1 MLHKGETMLVDVTEE
16 VNVFNSPEIRA
27 KMNILH
33 AVDKS
38 LDKMTVSEICKN
50 ANITRQTF
58 YRHFK
63 SKYDI
68 PWWHT
73 IFCRQ
78 FFLDRIG
85 RFLSW
90 EVGYYHHLQLIAEE
104 EDFYR
109 KSLQYSINTPYGRTV
124 LPEHRK
130 KVLVNTLRTYRGIDP
145 NGNMLFLIDYFTKTE
160 TEVINDWFRSN
171 EPIDLDRWTDD
182 LVSLIPH
189 RLYIALQPN
198 EAQDVYLDKLQYPQV
213 SMPHRATQSK
223 RR

>member
-1 MLHKGETMLVDVTEE
+1 MLFDLTEE
-16 VNVFNSPEIRA
+16 ANIFNTPEVQT

-38 LDKMTVSEICKN
+38 LDKMTVSEICAN
-50 ANITRQTF
+50 AGITRQTF

-85 RFLSW
+85 RSLSW
-90 EVGYYHHLQLIAEE
+90 EIGYYHHLQLILEQ

-109 KSLQYSINTPYGRTV
+109 KSLQYSINTPFGRTV
-124 LPEHRK
+124 LPAHRK
-130 KVLVNTLRTYRGIDP
+130 KVLVNTLRTYHHIEP
-145 NGNMLFLIDYFTKTE
+145 NDNMLFLIDYFTKTE
-160 TEVINDWFRSN
+160 TEVINDWFRSSD
-171 EPIDLDRWTDD
+171 PVDLDSWTDD

-189 RLYIALQPN
+189 RLYIALQPDN
-198 EAQDVYLDKLQYPQV
+198 AQDIYLGKLQKPAMRESSHQ
-213 SMPHRATQSK
+213 RAQS
-223 RR
+223 RN

>member
-1 MLHKGETMLVDVTEE
+1 MLVDLTEE

-38 LDKMTVSEICKN
+38 LDKMTVSEICRN

-85 RFLSW
+85 RSLTW
-90 EVGYYHHLQLIAEE
+90 ETGYYHHLQLIAEE
-104 EDFYR
+104 EGFYR

-124 LPEHRK
+124 LPEQRK
-130 KVLVNTLRTYRGIDP
+130 RVLVNTLRTYRGIEP
-145 NGNMLFLIDYFTKTE
+145 NENMMFLIGYFTKTE
-160 TEVINDWFRSN
+160 TEVINDWFRSS
-171 EPIDLDRWTDD
+171 EPVNLEQWTDD

-189 RLYIALQPN
+189 RLYMALQPN
-198 EAQDVYLDKLQYPQV
+198 EAQDVYLDKLQQPSAEPSGSV
-213 SMPHRATQSK
+213 AC
-223 RR
+223 RRSR

>member
-1 MLHKGETMLVDVTEE
+1 MLFDLTEE
-16 VNVFNSPEIRA
+16 ANIFNTPEVQT

-38 LDKMTVSEICKN
+38 LDKMTVSEICAN
-50 ANITRQTF
+50 AGITRQTF

-85 RFLSW
+85 RSLSW
-90 EVGYYHHLQLIAEE
+90 EIGYYHHLQLILEQ

-109 KSLQYSINTPYGRTV
+109 KSLQYSINTPFGRTV
-124 LPEHRK
+124 LPAHRK
-130 KVLVNTLRTYRGIDP
+130 KVLVNTLRTYRHIEP
-145 NGNMLFLIDYFTKTE
+145 NDNMLFLIDYFTKTE
-160 TEVINDWFRSN
+160 TEVINDWFRSSD
-171 EPIDLDRWTDD
+171 PVDLDSWTDD

-189 RLYIALQPN
+189 RLYIALQPDN
-198 EAQDVYLDKLQYPQV
+198 AQDIYLGKLQKPTMRESSRQ
-213 SMPHRATQSK
+213 RAQS
-223 RR
+223 RN